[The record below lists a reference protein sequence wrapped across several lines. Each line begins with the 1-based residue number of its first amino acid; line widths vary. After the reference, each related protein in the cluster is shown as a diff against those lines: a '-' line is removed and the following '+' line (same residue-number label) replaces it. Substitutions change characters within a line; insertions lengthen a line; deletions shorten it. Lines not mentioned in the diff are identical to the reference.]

1 MWTRPSGS
9 TRWWASSKQPDVG
22 QPRRGLTDD
31 QVDDVRAV
39 IKAMQS
45 PRISA
50 AQVAGLRRVASLPTD
65 HPARQ
70 AWMVRKQDVL
80 DRIAASEGGGA
91 AGPGT

>member
-1 MWTRPSGS
+1 M
-9 TRWWASSKQPDVG
+9 
-22 QPRRGLTDD
+22 
-31 QVDDVRAV
+31 RAV

-50 AQVAGLRRVASLPTD
+50 AQVAGLLGDLRRVASLPTD
-65 HPARQ
+65 PPARQ